1 MGTQFTGGDLK
12 LVADNAVSNVGD
24 ILLAS
29 KSFSL
34 GVSTEGMYEGDSTQ
48 VFVAGAAPEA
58 EEFDAEDNNYMT
70 DNGGEHSW
78 KPLPLDK
85 HVKISFTAEAGV
97 YERLG
102 PRGLASL
109 YKTSAIK
116 VADKITK
123 DVYAAIAAATF
134 PSYPMVQDI
143 NFDKSEAGKIETKLA
158 ELVGTGD
165 ERNLI
170 LNFSY
175 FDYLRDSLS
184 GIYANP
190 TNNEV
195 LRTGEIP
202 GVCGFSKVR
211 RTTALNTPTLV
222 GIATN
227 KTGVALG
234 ISAVKQVS
242 SFRGDVEVATEE
254 FTGIPLTFS
263 TDYIDTTRTYIATVE
278 AIYGIAV
285 MSEKGVLKLTYTA
298 GGT

>member
-1 MGTQFTGGDLK
+1 MATTFTGGDLK
-12 LVADNAVSNVGD
+12 AVANDVVQNISETLLPMQAFALNVDTTGLYKGD
-24 ILLAS
+24 
-29 KSFSL
+29 K
-34 GVSTEGMYEGDSTQ
+34 TQ
-48 VFVAGAAPEA
+48 VFVPGTAPAALA
-58 EEFDAEDNNYMT
+58 YNSVTNNYMT

-78 KPLPLDK
+78 KPLHLDQ
-85 HVKISFTAEAGV
+85 HVKISFTAEAGI

-109 YKTSAIK
+109 YKTSAVK

-123 DVYAAIAAATF
+123 DVYAAIAATAAF
-134 PSYPMVQDI
+134 QSYAMVPEI
-143 NFDKSEAGKIETKLA
+143 NFDKSEAGKIETELA
-158 ELVGTGD
+158 KLVGTGE

-170 LNFSY
+170 LNFGY

-202 GVCGFSKVR
+202 GVCGFSKVL
-211 RTTALNTPTLV
+211 RTTALNPSSLV

-227 KTGVALG
+227 KTGIA
-234 ISAVKQVS
+234 ISIAAVKQVS
-242 SFRGDVEVATEE
+242 SFRGDVEIATEE

-278 AIYGIAV
+278 AIYGIGV
-285 MSEKGVLKLTYTA
+285 MSEKGVLKLTYT
-298 GGT
+298 GGV